1 MPWICSKL
9 IKTPKRCHLIYLL
22 LAILTVYLHLH
33 YFNQFSQKNAC
44 FLCKK
49 RNSNHFSFVMSICS
63 TIWKCCKGFWKILL
77 TYFSNYC
84 KEVQKNRGPKF
95 FHYFISCPCS
105 ISIPSKNMRKPLVF
119 STFLGVTEWN
129 IVLKRVN
136 RWLVNF
142 GRNMQDINF
151 YTLWKRHKTF
161 CFLKFSGGI
170 ENGYLAYF

>member
-22 LAILTVYLHLH
+22 LAILTVHLHLH

-63 TIWKCCKGFWKILL
+63 TIWKCCKGFLKILL

-84 KEVQKNRGPKF
+84 KEAQKIVGLNSFIILFPVRVPFLYPLKIWGNLW
-95 FHYFISCPCS
+95 YFQ
-105 ISIPSKNMRKPLVF
+105 R
-119 STFLGVTEWN
+119 
-129 IVLKRVN
+129 
-136 RWLVNF
+136 
-142 GRNMQDINF
+142 F
-151 YTLWKRHKTF
+151 YGWQNETLSWKG
-161 CFLKFSGGI
+161 LI
-170 ENGYLAYF
+170 DDL